1 MVEKTKNGA
10 EKKGTPLYVKI
21 FIALFAGI
29 AFGYVLN
36 FMGGVENEI
45 INGYVLPFFQFI
57 GDLFIKLI
65 KMIVVPL
72 VFFCIIDAAL
82 SLGDIKKLR
91 SIGVKTIIWF
101 LATGGISA
109 TIGLILANII
119 KPGRGLQLGTAETAM
134 EVKELPG
141 IYQTLLDLI
150 PSNPFQALTSGEM
163 MQIIVFSLFLGFAI
177 ISIGKEA
184 QQLCDIISLCSRT
197 MFKVIDMILGIIPYG
212 VFSLMTVA
220 LAKYGV
226 AIFGPVLKFILT
238 DYLACIIMSTVG
250 YGIFLTVIGK
260 VNPMKFWRK
269 AFEPWMIAFSTCTSS
284 AALPVSMEVAPKK
297 MGVPRD
303 IASFVL
309 PLGCTAQMNGTCA
322 YFGIVVLFAAQLY
335 GVELSIQQQIMLVV
349 QATFLSVGCAATPQI
364 GLVISLTLMTQMGL
378 PLDAYALVAGIYRII
393 DQIHTSTN
401 SVGDL
406 VASVCISEMQGE
418 LNHDICSVLDRADE
432 VWGAEGVVDNQ
443 WDVVAMSNL
452 CQFIDIGYI

>member
-91 SIGVKTIIWF
+91 SIGIKTIIWF
-101 LATGGISA
+101 LATGAISA

-184 QQLCDIISLCSRT
+184 QPLCDIISLCSRT

-238 DYLACIIMSTVG
+238 DYLACITMSIVG
-250 YGIFLTVIGK
+250 YSIFLSVIGK

-349 QATFLSVGCAATPQI
+349 QATFLSVGCAATLQI

-406 VASVCISEMQGE
+406 VASVCISQMEGE
-418 LNHDICSVLDRADE
+418 LDHEIF
-432 VWGAEGVVDNQ
+432 NQ
-443 WDVVAMSNL
+443 EEAKKAA
-452 CQFIDIGYI
+452 

>member
-10 EKKGTPLYVKI
+10 EKKETPLYVKI

-238 DYLACIIMSTVG
+238 DCLACIIMSTVG

-349 QATFLSVGCAATPQI
+349 QATFLSVGRAATPQI

-418 LNHDICSVLDRADE
+418 LNHDVF
-432 VWGAEGVVDNQ
+432 NQ
-443 WDVVAMSNL
+443 VEQKKAA
-452 CQFIDIGYI
+452 

>member
-10 EKKGTPLYVKI
+10 EKKETPLYVKI

-119 KPGRGLQLGTAETAM
+119 KPGHGLQLGTAETAM

-184 QQLCDIISLCSRT
+184 QPLCDIISLCSRT

-238 DYLACIIMSTVG
+238 DYLACITMSIVG
-250 YGIFLTVIGK
+250 YSIFLSVIGK
-260 VNPMKFWRK
+260 INPMKFWRK

-418 LNHDICSVLDRADE
+418 LNHDVF
-432 VWGAEGVVDNQ
+432 NQ
-443 WDVVAMSNL
+443 VEQKKAA
-452 CQFIDIGYI
+452 

>member
-406 VASVCISEMQGE
+406 VASVCISQMEGELDHEIFNQGE
-418 LNHDICSVLDRADE
+418 ANKA
-432 VWGAEGVVDNQ
+432 A
-443 WDVVAMSNL
+443 
-452 CQFIDIGYI
+452 

>member
-91 SIGVKTIIWF
+91 SIGIKTIIWF
-101 LATGGISA
+101 LATGAISA

-406 VASVCISEMQGE
+406 VASVCISQMEGE
-418 LNHDICSVLDRADE
+418 LDRE
-432 VWGAEGVVDNQ
+432 IFNQ
-443 WDVVAMSNL
+443 EEAKKSA
-452 CQFIDIGYI
+452 

>member
-141 IYQTLLDLI
+141 IYSTLLDLI

-406 VASVCISEMQGE
+406 VASVCISQMEGE
-418 LNHDICSVLDRADE
+418 LDHE
-432 VWGAEGVVDNQ
+432 VFNQ
-443 WDVVAMSNL
+443 EEVKKAA
-452 CQFIDIGYI
+452 

>member
-10 EKKGTPLYVKI
+10 EKQGTPLYVKI

-406 VASVCISEMQGE
+406 VASVCISQMEGE
-418 LNHDICSVLDRADE
+418 LDHEIF
-432 VWGAEGVVDNQ
+432 NQ
-443 WDVVAMSNL
+443 EEAKKAA
-452 CQFIDIGYI
+452 

>member
-91 SIGVKTIIWF
+91 SICIKTIIWF
-101 LATGGISA
+101 LATGAISA

-406 VASVCISEMQGE
+406 VASVCISQMEGE
-418 LNHDICSVLDRADE
+418 LDRE
-432 VWGAEGVVDNQ
+432 IFNQ
-443 WDVVAMSNL
+443 EEAKKAA
-452 CQFIDIGYI
+452 

>member
-1 MVEKTKNGA
+1 
-10 EKKGTPLYVKI
+10 
-21 FIALFAGI
+21 
-29 AFGYVLN
+29 
-36 FMGGVENEI
+36 
-45 INGYVLPFFQFI
+45 
-57 GDLFIKLI
+57 
-65 KMIVVPL
+65 
-72 VFFCIIDAAL
+72 
-82 SLGDIKKLR
+82 
-91 SIGVKTIIWF
+91 
-101 LATGGISA
+101 
-109 TIGLILANII
+109 
-119 KPGRGLQLGTAETAM
+119 
-134 EVKELPG
+134 
-141 IYQTLLDLI
+141 
-150 PSNPFQALTSGEM
+150 
-163 MQIIVFSLFLGFAI
+163 
-177 ISIGKEA
+177 
-184 QQLCDIISLCSRT
+184 

-250 YGIFLTVIGK
+250 YGTFLTVIGK

-393 DQIHTSTN
+393 DQIHTTN

-406 VASVCISEMQGE
+406 VASVCISQMEGE
-418 LNHDICSVLDRADE
+418 LDHE
-432 VWGAEGVVDNQ
+432 VFNQ
-443 WDVVAMSNL
+443 EEVKKAA
-452 CQFIDIGYI
+452 

>member
-10 EKKGTPLYVKI
+10 EKKETPLYVKI

-238 DYLACIIMSTVG
+238 DYLACITMSIVG
-250 YGIFLTVIGK
+250 YSIFLSVIGK

-349 QATFLSVGCAATPQI
+349 QATLLSVGCAATPQI

-406 VASVCISEMQGE
+406 VASVCISQMEGE
-418 LNHDICSVLDRADE
+418 LDHDIF
-432 VWGAEGVVDNQ
+432 NQ
-443 WDVVAMSNL
+443 EEAKKAA
-452 CQFIDIGYI
+452 

>member
-10 EKKGTPLYVKI
+10 EKKETPLYVKI

-29 AFGYVLN
+29 EFGYVLN

-418 LNHDICSVLDRADE
+418 LNHDVF
-432 VWGAEGVVDNQ
+432 NQ
-443 WDVVAMSNL
+443 VEQKKAA
-452 CQFIDIGYI
+452 

>member
-72 VFFCIIDAAL
+72 VFFRIIDAAL

-406 VASVCISEMQGE
+406 VASVCISQMEGE
-418 LNHDICSVLDRADE
+418 LDHEIF
-432 VWGAEGVVDNQ
+432 NQ
-443 WDVVAMSNL
+443 EEAKKAA
-452 CQFIDIGYI
+452 

>member
-10 EKKGTPLYVKI
+10 EIKGTPLYVKI

-250 YGIFLTVIGK
+250 YSIFLIVIGK

-406 VASVCISEMQGE
+406 VASVCISQMEGELDHEIFNQGE
-418 LNHDICSVLDRADE
+418 AKK
-432 VWGAEGVVDNQ
+432 A
-443 WDVVAMSNL
+443 A
-452 CQFIDIGYI
+452 

>member
-29 AFGYVLN
+29 AYGYVLN

-250 YGIFLTVIGK
+250 YSIFLIVIGK

-406 VASVCISEMQGE
+406 VASVCISQMEGELDHEIFNQGE
-418 LNHDICSVLDRADE
+418 AKK
-432 VWGAEGVVDNQ
+432 A
-443 WDVVAMSNL
+443 A
-452 CQFIDIGYI
+452 

>member
-91 SIGVKTIIWF
+91 SIGIKTIIWF
-101 LATGGISA
+101 LATGAISA

-184 QQLCDIISLCSRT
+184 QPLCDIISLCSRT

-250 YGIFLTVIGK
+250 YSIFLIVIGK

-406 VASVCISEMQGE
+406 VASVCISQMEGE
-418 LNHDICSVLDRADE
+418 LDHEIF
-432 VWGAEGVVDNQ
+432 NQ
-443 WDVVAMSNL
+443 EEAKKAA
-452 CQFIDIGYI
+452 

>member
-10 EKKGTPLYVKI
+10 EKKETPLYVKI

-184 QQLCDIISLCSRT
+184 QPLCDIISLCSRT

-238 DYLACIIMSTVG
+238 DYLACITMSIVG
-250 YGIFLTVIGK
+250 YSIFLSVIGK

-401 SVGDL
+401 SVGNL
-406 VASVCISEMQGE
+406 VASVCISQMEGE
-418 LNHDICSVLDRADE
+418 LDHEIF
-432 VWGAEGVVDNQ
+432 NQ
-443 WDVVAMSNL
+443 EEAKKAA
-452 CQFIDIGYI
+452 

>member
-57 GDLFIKLI
+57 GDLFIKLL

-406 VASVCISEMQGE
+406 VASVCISQMEGE
-418 LNHDICSVLDRADE
+418 LDHEIF
-432 VWGAEGVVDNQ
+432 NQ
-443 WDVVAMSNL
+443 EEAKKAA
-452 CQFIDIGYI
+452 

>member
-10 EKKGTPLYVKI
+10 GKKGTPLYVKI

-250 YGIFLTVIGK
+250 YSIFLIVIGK

-406 VASVCISEMQGE
+406 VASVCISQMEGELDHEIFNQGE
-418 LNHDICSVLDRADE
+418 AKK
-432 VWGAEGVVDNQ
+432 A
-443 WDVVAMSNL
+443 A
-452 CQFIDIGYI
+452 

>member
-269 AFEPWMIAFSTCTSS
+269 AFEPWMIAFRTCTSS

-406 VASVCISEMQGE
+406 VASVCISQMEGE
-418 LNHDICSVLDRADE
+418 LDHEIF
-432 VWGAEGVVDNQ
+432 NQ
-443 WDVVAMSNL
+443 EEAKKAA
-452 CQFIDIGYI
+452 

>member
-1 MVEKTKNGA
+1 
-10 EKKGTPLYVKI
+10 
-21 FIALFAGI
+21 
-29 AFGYVLN
+29 
-36 FMGGVENEI
+36 
-45 INGYVLPFFQFI
+45 
-57 GDLFIKLI
+57 
-65 KMIVVPL
+65 
-72 VFFCIIDAAL
+72 
-82 SLGDIKKLR
+82 
-91 SIGVKTIIWF
+91 
-101 LATGGISA
+101 
-109 TIGLILANII
+109 
-119 KPGRGLQLGTAETAM
+119 M

-250 YGIFLTVIGK
+250 YSIFLIVIGK

-335 GVELSIQQQIMLVV
+335 GVELSHAADDLLVV

-406 VASVCISEMQGE
+406 VASVCISQMEGELDHEIFNQGE
-418 LNHDICSVLDRADE
+418 AKK
-432 VWGAEGVVDNQ
+432 A
-443 WDVVAMSNL
+443 A
-452 CQFIDIGYI
+452 

>member
-119 KPGRGLQLGTAETAM
+119 KPGRGLQRGTAETAM

-406 VASVCISEMQGE
+406 VASVCISQMEGE
-418 LNHDICSVLDRADE
+418 LDHEIFNQEE
-432 VWGAEGVVDNQ
+432 VKKA
-443 WDVVAMSNL
+443 A
-452 CQFIDIGYI
+452 

>member
-91 SIGVKTIIWF
+91 SIGIKTIIWF

-250 YGIFLTVIGK
+250 YSIFLIVIGK

-406 VASVCISEMQGE
+406 VASVCISQMEGE
-418 LNHDICSVLDRADE
+418 LDRE
-432 VWGAEGVVDNQ
+432 IFNQ
-443 WDVVAMSNL
+443 EEAKKAA
-452 CQFIDIGYI
+452 

>member
-91 SIGVKTIIWF
+91 SIGIKTIIWF
-101 LATGGISA
+101 LATGAISA

-406 VASVCISEMQGE
+406 VASV
-418 LNHDICSVLDRADE
+418 
-432 VWGAEGVVDNQ
+432 
-443 WDVVAMSNL
+443 
-452 CQFIDIGYI
+452 

>member
-10 EKKGTPLYVKI
+10 EKKETPLYVKI

-119 KPGRGLQLGTAETAM
+119 KPGHGLQLGTAETAM

-184 QQLCDIISLCSRT
+184 QPLCDIISLCSRT

-238 DYLACIIMSTVG
+238 DYLACITMSIVG
-250 YGIFLTVIGK
+250 YSIFLSVIGK
-260 VNPMKFWRK
+260 VNPMKFLRK
-269 AFEPWMIAFSTCTSS
+269 AFELWMIAFSTCTSS
-284 AALPVSMEVAPKK
+284 ADLPVSMEVAPKK

-406 VASVCISEMQGE
+406 VASVCISQMEGE
-418 LNHDICSVLDRADE
+418 LDHEIF
-432 VWGAEGVVDNQ
+432 NQ
-443 WDVVAMSNL
+443 EEAKKAA
-452 CQFIDIGYI
+452 

>member
-1 MVEKTKNGA
+1 MV

-406 VASVCISEMQGE
+406 VASVCISQMEGE
-418 LNHDICSVLDRADE
+418 LDHEIF
-432 VWGAEGVVDNQ
+432 NQ
-443 WDVVAMSNL
+443 EEAKKAA
-452 CQFIDIGYI
+452 

>member
-322 YFGIVVLFAAQLY
+322 YFGVVVLFAAQLY

-406 VASVCISEMQGE
+406 VASVCISQMEGE
-418 LNHDICSVLDRADE
+418 LDHE
-432 VWGAEGVVDNQ
+432 VFNQ
-443 WDVVAMSNL
+443 EEVKKAA
-452 CQFIDIGYI
+452 

>member
-335 GVELSIQQQIMLVV
+335 GVELSIQQQIMLVI

-406 VASVCISEMQGE
+406 VASVCISQMEGE
-418 LNHDICSVLDRADE
+418 LDHEIF
-432 VWGAEGVVDNQ
+432 NQ
-443 WDVVAMSNL
+443 EEAKKAA
-452 CQFIDIGYI
+452 

>member
-91 SIGVKTIIWF
+91 SIGIKTIIWF
-101 LATGGISA
+101 LATGAISA

-184 QQLCDIISLCSRT
+184 QPLCDIISLCSRT

-238 DYLACIIMSTVG
+238 DYLACITMSIVG
-250 YGIFLTVIGK
+250 YSIFLSVIGK

-406 VASVCISEMQGE
+406 VASVCISQMEGE
-418 LNHDICSVLDRADE
+418 LDRE
-432 VWGAEGVVDNQ
+432 IFNQ
-443 WDVVAMSNL
+443 EEAKKAA
-452 CQFIDIGYI
+452 

>member
-10 EKKGTPLYVKI
+10 EKKETPLYVKI

-119 KPGRGLQLGTAETAM
+119 KPGHGLQLGTAETAM

-184 QQLCDIISLCSRT
+184 QPLCDIISLCSRT

-238 DYLACIIMSTVG
+238 DYLACITMSIVG
-250 YGIFLTVIGK
+250 YSIFLSVIGK

-401 SVGDL
+401 SVGNL
-406 VASVCISEMQGE
+406 VASVCISQMEGE
-418 LNHDICSVLDRADE
+418 LDHEIF
-432 VWGAEGVVDNQ
+432 NQ
-443 WDVVAMSNL
+443 EEAKKAA
-452 CQFIDIGYI
+452 

>member
-406 VASVCISEMQGE
+406 VASVCISQMEGE
-418 LNHDICSVLDRADE
+418 LDHE
-432 VWGAEGVVDNQ
+432 VFNQ
-443 WDVVAMSNL
+443 EEVKKAA
-452 CQFIDIGYI
+452 

>member
-250 YGIFLTVIGK
+250 YSIFLIVIGK

-406 VASVCISEMQGE
+406 VASV
-418 LNHDICSVLDRADE
+418 
-432 VWGAEGVVDNQ
+432 
-443 WDVVAMSNL
+443 
-452 CQFIDIGYI
+452 

>member
-1 MVEKTKNGA
+1 MVKKTKNGA

-406 VASVCISEMQGE
+406 VASVCISQMEGE
-418 LNHDICSVLDRADE
+418 LDHEIF
-432 VWGAEGVVDNQ
+432 NQ
-443 WDVVAMSNL
+443 EEAKKAA
-452 CQFIDIGYI
+452 

>member
-10 EKKGTPLYVKI
+10 EKKETPLYVKI

-119 KPGRGLQLGTAETAM
+119 KPGHGLQLGTAETAM

-184 QQLCDIISLCSRT
+184 QPLCDIISLCSRT

-238 DYLACIIMSTVG
+238 DYLACITMSIVG
-250 YGIFLTVIGK
+250 YSIFLSVIGK

-269 AFEPWMIAFSTCTSS
+269 AFEPWMIVFSTCTSS

-406 VASVCISEMQGE
+406 VASVCISQMEGE
-418 LNHDICSVLDRADE
+418 LDHEIF
-432 VWGAEGVVDNQ
+432 NQ
-443 WDVVAMSNL
+443 EEAKKAA
-452 CQFIDIGYI
+452 

>member
-91 SIGVKTIIWF
+91 SIGIKTIIWF
-101 LATGGISA
+101 LATGAISA

-250 YGIFLTVIGK
+250 YSIFLIVIGK

-406 VASVCISEMQGE
+406 VASVCISQMEGE
-418 LNHDICSVLDRADE
+418 LDHEIF
-432 VWGAEGVVDNQ
+432 NQ
-443 WDVVAMSNL
+443 EEAKKAA
-452 CQFIDIGYI
+452 

>member
-45 INGYVLPFFQFI
+45 INGYVIPFFQFI

-406 VASVCISEMQGE
+406 VASVCISQMEGE
-418 LNHDICSVLDRADE
+418 LDHE
-432 VWGAEGVVDNQ
+432 VFNQ
-443 WDVVAMSNL
+443 EEVKKAA
-452 CQFIDIGYI
+452 

>member
-406 VASVCISEMQGE
+406 VASVCISQMEGE
-418 LNHDICSVLDRADE
+418 LDHDIF
-432 VWGAEGVVDNQ
+432 NQ
-443 WDVVAMSNL
+443 EEAKKAA
-452 CQFIDIGYI
+452 